1 MKGLAVLGS
10 TGSIGV
16 QTLRVVSEYPEKFQ
30 VQVLAAG
37 SNWQLL
43 AEQAVQYQPSIV
55 VIVDDTCYEPLKAA
69 LPDHIQVYA
78 GASSLAEVVQFD
90 SVDIVVNGIVG
101 YAGLEPTLKAIEAGK
116 RIALANKETLVIAGE
131 YIALLMKGSRAQLI
145 PVDSEHSAIFQC
157 LMGEYG
163 NEVEKVYLTA
173 SGGPFFGMSAKEL
186 ERVSIS
192 EALNHPSWK
201 MGSKISIDSATLIN
215 KGFEMIGA
223 KWLFGLESHQMEVIV
238 HPQSVIHSMVQFRD
252 GTIKAQMGP
261 ADMRLPI
268 LFAMSYPERLA
279 SQFPRFNF
287 MDYPELQ
294 FREPDRRIFRNLD
307 LAREAMERGGN
318 MPCVLNAAN
327 EVAVEA
333 FLQGKVIFSE
343 ISRINE
349 TILQGVSFIKKPGY
363 SDFLESHEEA
373 LAMAKALLQR

>member
-1 MKGLAVLGS
+1 
-10 TGSIGV
+10 
-16 QTLRVVSEYPEKFQ
+16 
-30 VQVLAAG
+30 
-37 SNWQLL
+37 
-43 AEQAVQYQPSIV
+43 
-55 VIVDDTCYEPLKAA
+55 
-69 LPDHIQVYA
+69 
-78 GASSLAEVVQFD
+78 
-90 SVDIVVNGIVG
+90 
-101 YAGLEPTLKAIEAGK
+101 LKAIEAGK

-307 LAREAMERGGN
+307 LAREAMDRGGN